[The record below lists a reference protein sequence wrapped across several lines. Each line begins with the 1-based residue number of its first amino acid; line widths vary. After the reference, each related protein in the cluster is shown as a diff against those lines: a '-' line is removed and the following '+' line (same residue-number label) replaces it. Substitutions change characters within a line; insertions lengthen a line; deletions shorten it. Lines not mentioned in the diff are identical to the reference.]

1 MLLAHAT
8 RAWRQGIRTLI
19 AINGSDE
26 DAKKLTDKYSEE
38 HNEFYVAAPD
48 DGEGYWGDKDHGHYP
63 GDPRAAYAPVLA
75 HRYFK
80 GNYKWMLH
88 GDDDTLFFLHAVK
101 TLLKDY
107 DHNTIHAITD
117 RIDGARCVPC
127 FFDRNNPPTGD
138 LRGVGPPQTKPLD
151 VSIQI
156 TNACPYCKSSM
167 ESPEWLAAGWSGTA
181 WYGGAGLIL
190 SKAAMDHLTAEKDQ
204 YLNCLLNSKCL
215 GGDCLLSMCLW
226 SAGVVFTNPGYDLA
240 HGSSDYIIFVADWRQ
255 SDEESH
261 KKTPLA
267 DLISNTCD
275 YNCKWRIRN
284 QSRAAVTLLD
294 AMTDFKSDQ
303 SIVKDTNSLSR
314 ERHRR
319 ALHEEAVQLVD
330 SMPDF
335 TPDP

>member
-1 MLLAHAT
+1 MASFACTSSSMPPSPLNVFCVFLLALLLGPSSAASLIGLGQLLAGANQNPSELGVHGLRELGGHKDLDDDLWDAGRIMQGNQGLRNLIEEDAHQRLLTTDDFVIVFPSLLGERMLLVHAT

-38 HNEFYVAAPD
+38 HNEVYIAAPD
-48 DGEGYWGDKDHGHYP
+48 DGEGYWGDREHGHYP

-88 GDDDTLFFLHAVK
+88 GDDDTLFFLHAAK

-151 VSIQI
+151 ASIQI
-156 TNACPYCKSSM
+156 TNACPCCKSSM
-167 ESPEWLAAGWSGTA
+167 ESPEWLAAGWSGTV

-204 YLNCLLNSKCL
+204 Y
-215 GGDCLLSMCLW
+215 
-226 SAGVVFTNPGYDLA
+226 
-240 HGSSDYIIFVADWRQ
+240 
-255 SDEESH
+255 
-261 KKTPLA
+261 
-267 DLISNTCD
+267 
-275 YNCKWRIRN
+275 
-284 QSRAAVTLLD
+284 
-294 AMTDFKSDQ
+294 
-303 SIVKDTNSLSR
+303 
-314 ERHRR
+314 
-319 ALHEEAVQLVD
+319 
-330 SMPDF
+330 
-335 TPDP
+335 